1 MKKRLFLT
9 SLVAVG
15 CVCPIFAAR
24 AEVAKDDFPSNGYML
39 ENKTYADAATYGNM
53 GVYDGAVTATAEYE
67 DILYQIGAGTYLPAG
82 ATVAE
87 QCPANSYCPGVT
99 DATYNEGASQGA
111 TSCPSGYPNS
121 DAGASSNTQCYTA
134 CTVSM
139 VEHATAVDGN
149 DYYGAGTD
157 TCAATECEGGYH
169 VEGSVGVIE
178 QTPLIDVDYTMAG
191 NDYGYI
197 SADGGNTRGT
207 GSYAITENNTW
218 AAAFDY
224 GVVYGRASCQ
234 ATLHDPGLEY
244 IMANLNA
251 IMGGTMSADQVRSD
265 LTPIVG
271 DAKANYF
278 ADVIAG
284 MADGTKGEEDLFKAV
299 QVVFGVSKDALFST
313 TDTGQYCYCQMTGF
327 QSGSSGV
334 APASLDE
341 GSDTS
346 GIVSIASAPWVFA
359 SDFGSAVGCAFN
371 CANNCAGSLLSDDT
385 SSRVFRG
392 AVFGSLGAA
401 ASGTCE
407 ANEIRIT
414 WTDAA
419 EADVTA
425 NNAGVCTYGGDI
437 RTPVRAAT
445 KPGKTFVGWKFD
457 VTE

>member
-1 MKKRLFLT
+1 MPPHYLPKKNVGLG
-9 SLVAVG
+9 VAM
-15 CVCPIFAAR
+15 PAFAD
-24 AEVAKDDFPSNGYML
+24 EFPSDGYML
-39 ENKTYADAATYGNM
+39 EDMVYEDAATQENIGA
-53 GVYDGAVTATAEYE
+53 YDGAVTATAEYE

-99 DATYNEGASQGA
+99 DATYNETVAQGAS
-111 TSCPSGYPNS
+111 SCPSGYPNS

-134 CTVSM
+134 CTVGM
-139 VEHATAVDGN
+139 VEHASAVDGN

-157 TCAATECEGGYH
+157 TCAATACEGGYH

-178 QTPLIDVDYTMAG
+178 QTPLIDVDYTVAG

-197 SADGGNTRGT
+197 SADGSNTRGT
-207 GSYAITENNTW
+207 GTYAITENNTW
-218 AAAFDY
+218 ASAFDY

-234 ATLHDPGLEY
+234 ATPHDPGIEY
-244 IMANLNA
+244 IFANLEGL
-251 IMGGTMSADQVRSD
+251 MGATMSADQVRSD

-271 DAKANYF
+271 DAKANYM
-278 ADVIAG
+278 ADVVAG
-284 MADGTKGEEDLFKAV
+284 MADGTKGEEAFFEAV
-299 QVVFGVSKDALFST
+299 FVVFGISKDALFST
-313 TDTGQYCYCQMTGF
+313 TDTGQYCYCQMTGY

-346 GIVSIASAPWVFA
+346 GIVSIASAPWVFDGDA
-359 SDFGSAVGCAFN
+359 GSAGGCANYCASN
-371 CANNCAGSLLSDDT
+371 CADVLHVADASN
-385 SSRVFRG
+385 RVFRG